1 MKEIITC
8 QNLSHREKLILSFI
22 FILLPI
28 IFDSNFAKSHEK
40 KLHQIFINELIQSEC
55 DNRKNISYELLKMR
69 EKNISFAEA
78 KRFINNSD
86 FARKKEIPS
95 AEILAL
101 IDKFYDDSSVIL
113 DKYKNLS
120 KEELSEKLFLE
131 CFEIRG
137 NHYRNFVNWCHPPNS
152 SKILVDCGPVN

>member
-1 MKEIITC
+1 MKKIITC
-8 QNLSHREKLILSFI
+8 QNLSNREKLILSFI

-28 IFDSNFAKSHEK
+28 IFDSNFAKSTK
-40 KLHQIFINELIQSEC
+40 KSCTKFFINELIQSEC

-69 EKNISFAEA
+69 EKDISFVEA

-86 FARKKEIPS
+86 IARKKEISS

-101 IDKFYDDSSVIL
+101 IDEFYDNSSVIL

-137 NHYRNFVNWCHPPNS
+137 NHYRNFVNWCHPQTAVKS
-152 SKILVDCGPVN
+152 